1 MCDRSRS
8 VVLKRRESQRPRTAL
23 SFLLVSLVLAALA
36 WPVSAL
42 AEVHPSPTPAQ
53 SIELNGGTIIHLPK
67 PADFN
72 KLSYRIVDLEVPD
85 DSIVSPAGSMDVPQ
99 AVGEAVLPSHLAF
112 IVPSFANSL
121 ERNVVLNPE
130 HPSFSQVTPGVLRPF
145 FLDHRLGP

>member
-1 MCDRSRS
+1 MRVWRIAKAKHAQAVDQILSGEGARLNGGRWS
-8 VVLKRRESQRPRTAL
+8 PRGLAAVYCAET
-23 SFLLVSLVLAALA
+23 SSLAALEIL
-36 WPVSAL
+36 V
-42 AEVHPSPTPAQ
+42 
-53 SIELNGGTIIHLPK
+53 HLPK

-85 DSIVSPAGSMDVPQ
+85 GSIVSPAGSMDVPQ

-130 HPSFSQVTPGVLRPF
+130 HPSFSRVTPGVLRPF